1 MSAFEE
7 LLKKNNRFQLVA
19 TVVLAIYIISGVNMM
34 LKLHQK

>member
-19 TVVLAIYIISGVNMM
+19 TVVLAIYIIMV
-34 LKLHQK
+34 